1 MNCFHMKKW
10 WALKE
15 THNSS
20 NIGLKNWNLEKI
32 IVLKWVIA
40 SLKVNIFRS
49 LELQWSVPASDKCLW
64 LVFVTLSTLLFIF
77 HLISFS
83 PHLIVHVSFLL
94 LSVHSPSHSF
104 YLPQS
109 ISFIFTLFGCI
120 HITWPFNLI
129 VIFTF
134 QPIPSLEID
143 DLRLSLDK
151 FLILDRY
158 LLLEAEL
165 RWFYYSLS
173 LCIKQEIQQYFPS
186 YLRKG
191 GIDSWRLFNLG
202 GRGVTITRKKR
213 AF

>member
-1 MNCFHMKKW
+1 MSDCFSKSEYFQKPRI
-10 WALKE
+10 
-15 THNSS
+15 TVIGSS
-20 NIGLKNWNLEKI
+20 QWQVSVISICNII
-32 IVLKWVIA
+32 DFIVYF
-40 SLKVNIFRS
+40 SSYF
-49 LELQWSVPASDKCLW
+49 LQ
-64 LVFVTLSTLLFIF
+64 STLNCSCFIF
-77 HLISFS
+77 IAF
-83 PHLIVHVSFLL
+83 I
-94 LSVHSPSHSF
+94 HSPSHSF

-165 RWFYYSLS
+165 RRFCYSLS

-202 GRGVTITRKKR
+202 GRGVTITRKKKNFSGKNNQR
-213 AF
+213 KRNSESHLSKIVNDMSLSIW